1 MSQTSFFSSRAA
13 RTFALIFIFGAALA
27 IRLYDLTDLPLD
39 FHPTRQLVSFIKA
52 RGLYYQTKPDGV
64 SASELKTAVRFA
76 KLKADIEPTVFENL
90 VAFTYR
96 FTGEQVWVARVYSS
110 LFWLIGG
117 IFLFLLARDF
127 VSFDGALISTSYY
140 LMFPY
145 GIIGSRSFQPDPL
158 MIMLVLGFWWTFSRW
173 ITLTPAPL
181 SPLRL
186 RADEHGTPLGANGRG
201 IGLSFAVLA
210 GLLGGLAIFI
220 KFSAAFFVIG
230 GALGLAFSRFTLRDL
245 FRNVQVCVIALLGAL
260 PAALYLIYGIFIRG
274 DLASQFSGRFVP
286 ALLFNPFNY
295 LQWEVKLSMAAGG
308 LFVMLGLLSVFLTRD
323 RRLRIFLYGL
333 WGSYILFGLFFNYHI
348 ATHDYYHLPLIPIVG
363 LSLVPLG
370 DWFFTRLGESAL
382 GRPARIAVYVTL
394 LFGLFSVAWDVRNQ
408 MKAVDYRP
416 QAAMWAEIGEQFD
429 ENARVVALTQD
440 YGSRLEYW
448 GWQESANWPHLG
460 DEGYANIRSGV
471 FTFDDLFNRY
481 SSKMSYF
488 LVTDFDELGRQPG
501 LKERLFNFY
510 PVSAEGNGYL
520 IFDLKNP
527 LPQDANGS

>member
-13 RTFALIFIFGAALA
+13 RTFALVIIFGAALA

-76 KLKADIEPTVFENL
+76 KLKADIEPTVLENL

-96 FTGEQVWVARVYSS
+96 FTGERVWVARIYSS

-127 VSFDGALISTSYY
+127 VSFDGALVSTAYY
-140 LMFPY
+140 LIFPY
-145 GIIGSRSFQPDPL
+145 AVIGSRSFQPDPL
-158 MIMLVLGFWWTFSRW
+158 MIMLVLAFWWTFSRW
-173 ITLTPAPL
+173 IRFPL
-181 SPLRL
+181 WM
-186 RADEHGTPLGANGRG
+186 TT
-201 IGLSFAVLA
+201 VLA

-230 GALGLAFSRFTLRDL
+230 GALGLAFSRFSLRDL
-245 FRNVQVCVIALLGAL
+245 FRNVQVWVMALLGAL
-260 PAALYLIYGIFIRG
+260 PAALYLVYGIFIRG

-286 ALLFNPFNY
+286 ALMFNPFNY
-295 LQWEVKLSMAAGG
+295 LQWEVKMSMAAGG
-308 LFVMLGLLSVFLTRD
+308 IFVMLGLLSLFLIQD
-323 RRLRIFLYGL
+323 RYLRIFLYGL

-348 ATHDYYHLPLIPIVG
+348 ATHDYYHLPLLPIVG
-363 LSLVPLG
+363 LSLAPLG
-370 DWFFTRLGESAL
+370 DWFFTRIREST
-382 GRPARIAVYVTL
+382 GQPWRRIGVSAIL
-394 LFGLFSVAWDVRNQ
+394 IFGLFSVIWDIRNE

-416 QAAMWAEIGEQFD
+416 EAAMWAEIGEQFD
-429 ENARVVALTQD
+429 EDARLVALTQD

-448 GWQESANWPHLG
+448 GWRESANWPYLG
-460 DEGYANIRSGV
+460 DAGFANIRGGV
-471 FTFDDLFNRY
+471 FSFDDLFNRY

-488 LVTDFDELGRQPG
+488 LVTDFDEFNRQPE
-501 LKERLFNFY
+501 LKERLNSFY
-510 PVSAEGNGYL
+510 PVSAQGDGYL

-527 LPQDANGS
+527 VPQDANGS